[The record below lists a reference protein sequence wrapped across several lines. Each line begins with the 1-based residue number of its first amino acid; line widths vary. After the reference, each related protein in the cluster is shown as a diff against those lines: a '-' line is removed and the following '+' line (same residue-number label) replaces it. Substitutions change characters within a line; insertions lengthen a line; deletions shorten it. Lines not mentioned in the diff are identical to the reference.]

1 MKTKYQ
7 LIAFLFLMLPFAA
20 TAQSTFAK
28 NPVSTEIP
36 QVKPLN
42 LSAILDNNQLRITGN
57 FESDKH
63 YEVLM
68 YDAHGYKVYS
78 HSFSGAGTERSFDID
93 DKLSSGKY
101 TVAVRL
107 KKNNGSDPSIS
118 ML

>member
-1 MKTKYQ
+1 MKTTYQ
-7 LIAFLFLMLPFAA
+7 LFAFLFLLLPFAA
-20 TAQSTFAK
+20 TAQPAIAQ
-28 NPVSTEIP
+28 NHVSTARP

-42 LSAILDNNQLRITGN
+42 LSAILDNNQLHISGN
-57 FESDKH
+57 FESDKY

-68 YDAHGYKVYS
+68 YDAQGYKVYS
-78 HSFSGAGTERSFDID
+78 HSFSGTATERSFNIE

-107 KKNNGSDPSIS
+107 KKNNGNDPSIS